1 MPSDLKK
8 FLYEIK
14 IKVEL
19 CEFFEKKYIKDFIHD
34 KDKIFFN
41 CQMIS
46 LRRLRLLVRI
56 KDYQAEDP

>member
-19 CEFFEKKYIKDFIHD
+19 REFFEKKFYKIINRMLIFLQLSNDF
-34 KDKIFFN
+34 
-41 CQMIS
+41 S
-46 LRRLRLLVRI
+46 T
-56 KDYQAEDP
+56 

>member
-8 FLYEIK
+8 FLYEFK

-19 CEFFEKKYIKDFIHD
+19 REFFEKKFYEIINRML
-34 KDKIFFN
+34 IFHN
-41 CQMIS
+41 CQVIS

-56 KDYQAEDP
+56 KAYQAEDP

>member
-19 CEFFEKKYIKDFIHD
+19 REFFEKKFYKIINRMLIFLQLSDDF
-34 KDKIFFN
+34 
-41 CQMIS
+41 S
-46 LRRLRLLVRI
+46 T
-56 KDYQAEDP
+56 

>member
-19 CEFFEKKYIKDFIHD
+19 REFFEKKFYKIIDRMLIFLQLSDDF
-34 KDKIFFN
+34 
-41 CQMIS
+41 S
-46 LRRLRLLVRI
+46 T
-56 KDYQAEDP
+56 